1 MFAIFRTGEDEVVRS
16 FDLAVTMAVEVN
28 ILSLQF
34 YVTVSMCCVSGW
46 LYVVS
51 QDVARDLVLKSTV
64 VPFFWI
70 DDTYVTGIL
79 AEQLSITVRALN
91 K

>member
-1 MFAIFRTGEDEVVRS
+1 MFRCF
-16 FDLAVTMAVEVN
+16 
-28 ILSLQF
+28 
-34 YVTVSMCCVSGW
+34 SGW
-46 LYVVS
+46 LYIVS
-51 QDVARDLVLKSTV
+51 QDVASELVLKSTV